1 MRRVG
6 LPPRPVPYR
15 RRPGAYAVIRR
26 GRRVLVTEQRSD
38 VVELQL
44 PGGGLDPGE
53 GPLAALHREALEET
67 GTRIRIV
74 RRLGIYR
81 RFTWMPDYA
90 LYAEKICHIYLAE
103 AGMRIG
109 APTEADHRALWLDA
123 AQAVETL
130 TAPEDASFVARVFAL
145 APPR

>member
-1 MRRVG
+1 M
-6 LPPRPVPYR
+6 
-15 RRPGAYAVIRR
+15 
-26 GRRVLVTEQRSD
+26 
-38 VVELQL
+38 ELQL

-145 APPR
+145 PPPR